1 MSGTGTGGEL
11 NNQRFGWR
19 QQDFRVH
26 PAYIFRILVNLS
38 YQRGHVPEFSI
49 RTSWVKLTLSKIDPK
64 RSNVMKSLSFLIF
77 VVLTICCWG
86 IYGPVLHIGQEQMA
100 GGEGKA
106 SLRPFM
112 CVGIAY
118 FLIAVVYPIVILK
131 TKGEKGQWSMGG
143 IFWSFTAG
151 AVGAIGA
158 LGIVLA
164 FKFQGKPVYVMPL
177 VFGLAPI
184 VNTFVTMFMS
194 GTFKQAS
201 RIFYAGILIVAVG
214 AAGVLTFKP
223 TEEVKK
229 ENPTSQLET
238 AKSVIT
244 LASFRQESDGVQ
256 DSSEKPV
263 SQDEATDK
271 PDEDSA
277 KEDSAKED
285 SLKKT
290 DEEFKDEVEKINAAL
305 GSEKSKPNLF
315 IIALCIGITA
325 VSWGAYG
332 PVLHKGQAKMGGG
345 RLRPFLCVG
354 LAYFAIAVIV
364 PWVLLGTGVFEEAGG
379 WEHIDGVFWSLFAGA
394 AGAVG
399 ALGIIYA
406 FNFGGKPIFIMPLVF
421 GFAPV
426 VNTLTETVSKNLLGE
441 VSFYFLGSLAMV
453 IVGAIIVLVFAPR
466 GAKPKPANEPAIN

>member
-1 MSGTGTGGEL
+1 
-11 NNQRFGWR
+11 
-19 QQDFRVH
+19 
-26 PAYIFRILVNLS
+26 
-38 YQRGHVPEFSI
+38 
-49 RTSWVKLTLSKIDPK
+49 
-64 RSNVMKSLSFLIF
+64 MKSLSFLVF
-77 VVLTICCWG
+77 VVVTIFCWG
-86 IYGPVLHIGQEQMA
+86 IYGPVLHIGQGEMA

-131 TKGEKGQWSMGG
+131 TTGEKGQWSMGG

-238 AKSVIT
+238 SKSVIT

-277 KEDSAKED
+277 KENSAKEDSAKEDSAKEDSAKEDSAKEDSAKEDSAKEDSAKED

-290 DEEFKDEVEKINAAL
+290 DEEFKDEVEKITAAL

-364 PWVLLGTGVFEEAGG
+364 PWILLGTGVFEEPGG
-379 WEHIDGVFWSLFAGA
+379 WKHIGGVFWSLLAGA

-406 FNFGGKPIFIMPLVF
+406 
-421 GFAPV
+421 
-426 VNTLTETVSKNLLGE
+426 
-441 VSFYFLGSLAMV
+441 
-453 IVGAIIVLVFAPR
+453 
-466 GAKPKPANEPAIN
+466 

>member
-1 MSGTGTGGEL
+1 
-11 NNQRFGWR
+11 
-19 QQDFRVH
+19 
-26 PAYIFRILVNLS
+26 
-38 YQRGHVPEFSI
+38 
-49 RTSWVKLTLSKIDPK
+49 
-64 RSNVMKSLSFLIF
+64 MKSLSFLVF
-77 VVLTICCWG
+77 VVVTIFCWG
-86 IYGPVLHIGQEQMA
+86 IYGPVLHIGQGEMA

-131 TKGEKGQWSMGG
+131 TTGEKGQWSMGG

-238 AKSVIT
+238 SKSVIT

-277 KEDSAKED
+277 KEDS
-285 SLKKT
+285 LKKT
-290 DEEFKDEVEKINAAL
+290 DEEFKDEVEKITAAL

-364 PWVLLGTGVFEEAGG
+364 PWILLGTGVFEEPGG
-379 WEHIDGVFWSLFAGA
+379 WKHIGGVFWSLLAGA

-426 VNTLTETVSKNLLGE
+426 VNTLTETISKNLLGE
-441 VSFYFLGSLAMV
+441 VSFFFIGSLAMV

-466 GAKPKPANEPAIN
+466 GAKPKAATN

>member
-1 MSGTGTGGEL
+1 
-11 NNQRFGWR
+11 
-19 QQDFRVH
+19 
-26 PAYIFRILVNLS
+26 
-38 YQRGHVPEFSI
+38 
-49 RTSWVKLTLSKIDPK
+49 
-64 RSNVMKSLSFLIF
+64 MKSLSFLVF

-86 IYGPVLHIGQEQMA
+86 IYGPVLHIGQGQMA

-118 FLIAVVYPIVILK
+118 FLIAVVYPMVILK
-131 TKGEKGQWSMGG
+131 TTGEKGQWSMGG

-229 ENPTSQLET
+229 DEASSQRESAASL
-238 AKSVIT
+238 IT
-244 LASFRQESDGVQ
+244 LASFRQESEDVP
-256 DSSEKPV
+256 DSDPKTAT
-263 SQDEATDK
+263 QDEQGAEESVK
-271 PDEDSA
+271 SEEAAPKKDS
-277 KEDSAKED
+277 
-285 SLKKT
+285 T
-290 DEEFKDEVEKINAAL
+290 KDELKEEVAKITEAL
-305 GSEKSKPNLF
+305 GSEESKPNLF

-325 VSWGAYG
+325 LSWGAYG

-364 PWVLLGTGVFEEAGG
+364 PWVLLGSGVFEEPGG
-379 WEHIDGVFWSLFAGA
+379 WKHIGGVFWSLAAGA

-441 VSFYFLGSLAMV
+441 VSPLFLGSLAMV
-453 IVGAIIVLVFAPR
+453 IVGATIVLVFAPR

>member
-1 MSGTGTGGEL
+1 
-11 NNQRFGWR
+11 
-19 QQDFRVH
+19 
-26 PAYIFRILVNLS
+26 
-38 YQRGHVPEFSI
+38 
-49 RTSWVKLTLSKIDPK
+49 
-64 RSNVMKSLSFLIF
+64 MKSLSFLVF
-77 VVLTICCWG
+77 VVVTIFCWG
-86 IYGPVLHIGQEQMA
+86 IYGPVLHIGQGEMA

-131 TKGEKGQWSMGG
+131 TTGEKGQWSMGG

-238 AKSVIT
+238 SKSVIT

-285 SLKKT
+285 SAKEDSAKEDSAKEDSAKEDSAKEDSAKEDSLKKT
-290 DEEFKDEVEKINAAL
+290 DEEFKDEVEKITAAL

-364 PWVLLGTGVFEEAGG
+364 PWILLGTGVFEEPGG
-379 WEHIDGVFWSLFAGA
+379 WKHIGGVFWSLLAGA

-426 VNTLTETVSKNLLGE
+426 VNTLTETISKNLLGE
-441 VSFYFLGSLAMV
+441 VSFFFIGSLAMV

-466 GAKPKPANEPAIN
+466 GAKPKAATN

>member
-1 MSGTGTGGEL
+1 MIYRGQKPG
-11 NNQRFGWR
+11 
-19 QQDFRVH
+19 
-26 PAYIFRILVNLS
+26 ILVNS
-38 YQRGHVPEFSI
+38 VYQGGSIAEFSI
-49 RTSWVKLTLSKIDPK
+49 GTRWGKLVYSQIDFK
-64 RSNVMKSLSFLIF
+64 RSNAMKSLSFLIF
-77 VVLTICCWG
+77 VVVTICCWG
-86 IYGPVLHIGQEQMA
+86 IYGPVLHIGQGEMA

-118 FLIAVVYPIVILK
+118 FLIAVVYPMVVLK
-131 TKGEKGQWSMGG
+131 TTGEKGQWSMGG
-143 IFWSFTAG
+143 VFWSFTAG

-214 AAGVLTFKP
+214 AAGVLVFKP

-229 ENPTSQLET
+229 DEQTSELS
-238 AKSVIT
+238 AVVSAIT
-244 LASFRQESDGVQ
+244 LASFQQEKDAAQ
-256 DSSEKPV
+256 DANPSPASTDDKTTEKIAESPSKDDVSEKAE
-263 SQDEATDK
+263 EAFNQ
-271 PDEDSA
+271 A
-277 KEDSAKED
+277 KA
-285 SLKKT
+285 
-290 DEEFKDEVEKINAAL
+290 EVVAAL
-305 GSEKSKPNLF
+305 VDKKKKPNLL

-325 VSWGAYG
+325 MSWGAYG

-364 PWVLLGTGVFEEAGG
+364 PWILLGSGIFEEPGG
-379 WEHIDGVFWSLFAGA
+379 WKHVGGVFWSLLAGA

-426 VNTLTETVSKNLLGE
+426 VNTLTETASKNLLGQI
-441 VSFYFLGSLAMV
+441 SYFFVGSLAMV

-466 GAKPKPANEPAIN
+466 GSKPKPANEPAIN

>member
-1 MSGTGTGGEL
+1 
-11 NNQRFGWR
+11 
-19 QQDFRVH
+19 
-26 PAYIFRILVNLS
+26 
-38 YQRGHVPEFSI
+38 
-49 RTSWVKLTLSKIDPK
+49 
-64 RSNVMKSLSFLIF
+64 MKSLSFLVF

-86 IYGPVLHIGQEQMA
+86 IYGPVLHIGQGQMA
-100 GGEGKA
+100 GGAGKA

-118 FLIAVVYPIVILK
+118 FLIAVVYPMVILK
-131 TKGEKGQWSMGG
+131 TTGEKGQWSMGG

-151 AVGAIGA
+151 AVGALGA

-229 ENPTSQLET
+229 DEASSQRESAASL
-238 AKSVIT
+238 IT
-244 LASFRQESDGVQ
+244 LASFRQESEDVP
-256 DSSEKPV
+256 DSDPKTGT
-263 SQDEATDK
+263 QDEQGAEESVK
-271 PDEDSA
+271 SEEAASKKDS
-277 KEDSAKED
+277 
-285 SLKKT
+285 T
-290 DEEFKDEVEKINAAL
+290 KDELKEEVAKITEAL
-305 GSEKSKPNLF
+305 GSEESKPNLF

-325 VSWGAYG
+325 LSWGAYG

-364 PWVLLGTGVFEEAGG
+364 PWVLLGSGVFEEPGG
-379 WEHIDGVFWSLFAGA
+379 WKHIGGVFWSLAAGA

-441 VSFYFLGSLAMV
+441 VSPLFLGSLAMV
-453 IVGAIIVLVFAPR
+453 IVGATIVLVFAPR